1 MTRNQRIKHWERLIT
16 AIVADYKAL
25 DAACN
30 AANAAGCLDP
40 NGRLFAATWRVFEG
54 MLDRVDSSGWIAWF
68 IYENQCG
75 ERGRIAVVMRN
86 GKAIKTRPIKT
97 PLDLAKIITKE
108 EKQ

>member
-1 MTRNQRIKHWERLIT
+1 MTRNQRIKHWKTLIT
-16 AIVADYKAL
+16 AIVTDYKAL
-25 DAACN
+25 DAACD
-30 AANAAGCLDP
+30 AAIDAGCMDV
-40 NGRLFAATWRVFEG
+40 NGPLFKAIWEAFER
-54 MLDRVDSSGWIAWF
+54 MLDRVDSNGWIAWF